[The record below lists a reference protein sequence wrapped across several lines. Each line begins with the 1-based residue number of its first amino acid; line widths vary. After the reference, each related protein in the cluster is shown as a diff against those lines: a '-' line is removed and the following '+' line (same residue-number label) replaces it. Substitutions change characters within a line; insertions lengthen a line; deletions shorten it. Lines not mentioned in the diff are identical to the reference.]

1 MLGTILVFSCLFA
14 VCLLAI
20 RYPPAGVI
28 GFYGFL
34 LLDPEWNWRWAMP
47 HDVPLQKSI
56 FVALLI
62 GFGFA
67 GFRIQYQSKSSKWVV
82 SGVVAFFVL
91 CWLSSTQ
98 SFSPEN
104 SSFFMSVFWKQMLML
119 TAAIFL
125 LDSPKSLKYLLVVA
139 VVAQGYNALQ
149 INLEYFQTGFSRY
162 AHRPWG
168 STGADNN
175 GYSIIT
181 LPIMAGSFA
190 LAFFEKRLI
199 VRGVLFG
206 IGMLQIHQI
215 MLMES
220 RGCMLAAV
228 AMFGILVWYM
238 PRKNG
243 NAQLVFTAVLLAG
256 LLAGPSVV
264 KEFNSSFAQGEQ
276 QDSSAQSRFYLWKAG
291 WQITMDHPLLGVG
304 PNAARVLV
312 PAYYEGGLEQEDKAL
327 HNLFFDVS
335 TGAGVF
341 GFVAYFTIFALPLL
355 HAFRT
360 YDAEDDELGALRLAV
375 IAGIPGY
382 LAASMF
388 SSGLLFES
396 CYVLVILGCV
406 CSNIESYTDRLRADE
421 GLELPT
427 DESILG
433 QSSLGKSD
441 LVVS

>member
-1 MLGTILVFSCLFA
+1 MLGTVFVFGLLFV

-47 HDVPLQKSI
+47 DGIPLQKSI

-62 GFGFA
+62 GVGLA
-67 GFRIQYQSKSSKWVV
+67 GFRIQYQSKASKWVV
-82 SGVVAFFVL
+82 FSGAVFFVL
-91 CWLSSTQ
+91 CWLSSMQ
-98 SFSPEN
+98 SFSPEA
-104 SSFFMSVFWKQMLML
+104 STFFMSVFWKQMLML
-119 TAAIFL
+119 LAAILL

-139 VVAQGYNALQ
+139 VIAQGYNAFQ
-149 INLEYFQTGFSRY
+149 INLEYFQTGFARY

-168 STGADNN
+168 LTGADNN

-190 LAFFEKRLI
+190 LAFFEKRMI
-199 VRGVLFG
+199 IRAVFFGV
-206 IGMLQIHQI
+206 GMLQIHQI

-243 NAQLVFTAVLLAG
+243 NVSLVFAVVVLAG

-264 KEFNSSFAQGEQ
+264 KEFSSSFAQGEQ
-276 QDSSAQSRFYLWKAG
+276 QDSSAQSRFFLWKAG
-291 WQITMDHPLLGVG
+291 WQITTDYPLLGVG

-312 PAYYEGGLEQEDKAL
+312 PVYYEGGLEQKEKAL

-355 HAFRT
+355 HSFRK
-360 YDAEDDELGALRLAV
+360 YDPEDDDLGALRLAV
-375 IAGIPGY
+375 MAGIPGY

-406 CSNIESYTDRLRADE
+406 CSNIEAYTDQLRSTGE
-421 GLELPT
+421 LESEHGGPGLGE
-427 DESILG
+427 
-433 QSSLGKSD
+433 SD
-441 LVVS
+441 LVAQ